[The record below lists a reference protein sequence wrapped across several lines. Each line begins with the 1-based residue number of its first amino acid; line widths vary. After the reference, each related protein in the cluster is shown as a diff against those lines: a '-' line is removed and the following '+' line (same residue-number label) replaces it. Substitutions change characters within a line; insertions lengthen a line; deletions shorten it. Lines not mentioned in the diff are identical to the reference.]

1 MGLLFQKRFHEG
13 LVAGTVRVTFRRW
26 QRAQV
31 KPGGRYRCHPIGV
44 LEVDAVAPV
53 RVGDVGDADAQASG
67 FADVGEL
74 LAYLAQFGGPL
85 KKSETVFR
93 VELHHAGDV
102 DAKPTAFQDRLSVEE
117 VQEVRAR
124 LERLDRASPVGA
136 WTRATLSVIARHP
149 HRRAGDLADLLK
161 REKLDFKE
169 DVRKLKRLGLTIAH
183 EVGYSLSPRG
193 KAFLEAGKKRAK
205 KKSAKKS

>member
-13 LVAGTVRVTFRRW
+13 LTGGTVTFTFRRW
-26 QRAQV
+26 ERAQV

-44 LEVDAVAPV
+44 LEVDEVEAVAAGKV
-53 RVGDVGDADAQASG
+53 SDADARASG
-67 FADVGEL
+67 FRDRAEL
-74 LAYLAQFGGPL
+74 MEYLAQFGGPL
-85 KKSETVFR
+85 AKDDRVFR
-93 VELHHAGDV
+93 VRLHWVGDV
-102 DAKPTAFQDRLSVEE
+102 DAKPTAFQKELSAEE
-117 VQEVRAR
+117 VAEVAAK
-124 LERLDRASPVGA
+124 LDRLDRASPVGA
-136 WTRATLSVIARHP
+136 WTRATLALIKKHP

-193 KAFLEAGKKRAK
+193 ETFLKKDSKKR
-205 KKSAKKS
+205 